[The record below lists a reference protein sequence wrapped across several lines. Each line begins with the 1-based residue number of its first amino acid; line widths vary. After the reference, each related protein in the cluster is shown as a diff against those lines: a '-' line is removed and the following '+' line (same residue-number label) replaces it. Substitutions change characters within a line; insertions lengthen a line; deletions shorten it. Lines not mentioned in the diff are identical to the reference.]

1 MKQEASPA
9 CLTVLY
15 DGDCPLCSR
24 EIAWY
29 QHRPANEP
37 IRWVNLRDPA
47 ARLPEGI
54 ARDAALA
61 RFHVV
66 HANGA
71 AATGAAAFLRLWR
84 AYPGLGRAARLLSN
98 PPALAVLEAGYR
110 LFLPLR
116 PLLARLLPAPAAKR
130 GNAHSSLINKR
141 GSAPS
146 SLIN

>member
-1 MKQEASPA
+1 MKARPA

-29 QHRPANEP
+29 RKKPANEP

-47 ARLPEGI
+47 ARLPAGI

-66 HANGA
+66 HANGV

-84 AYPGLGRAARLLSN
+84 AYPGLGRAARLLTN
-98 PPALAVLEAGYR
+98 PLAMAVLERGYR

-130 GNAHSSLINKR
+130 GTAPASLN
-141 GSAPS
+141 
-146 SLIN
+146 

>member
-1 MKQEASPA
+1 MKARPA

-29 QHRPANEP
+29 RQKPANEP

-47 ARLPEGI
+47 ARLPDGI
-54 ARDAALA
+54 ERKAALA

-71 AATGAAAFLRLWR
+71 VATGAAGFLRLWR
-84 AYPGLGRAARLLSN
+84 VYPGLGRAARLLSR
-98 PPALAVLEAGYR
+98 PWALAVLERGYR

-116 PLLARLLPAPAAKR
+116 PWLAKLLPAPHPGTR
-130 GNAHSSLINKR
+130 SESDTSFN
-141 GSAPS
+141 
-146 SLIN
+146 